1 MAVENGGAAT
11 VSRRSKMA
19 AHNRA
24 ALRVC
29 RREGRSPDRRHT
41 TRRRRDR
48 PGGRIVQPGDEGRR
62 GQPLQAAMWPP
73 VVVVHPPLVE
83 NDTGLRQAQ
92 EQLAVEQLVAKD
104 SPVNGTSATVFRLT
118 DCP

>member
-1 MAVENGGAAT
+1 
-11 VSRRSKMA
+11 
-19 AHNRA
+19 
-24 ALRVC
+24 
-29 RREGRSPDRRHT
+29 
-41 TRRRRDR
+41 
-48 PGGRIVQPGDEGRR
+48 
-62 GQPLQAAMWPP
+62 MWPP

-83 NDTGLRQAQ
+83 NDPGLRQAQ